1 MSSCVT
7 ISSLA
12 LIAAI
17 AWTDAK
23 ADYAWSFPKD
33 HWAHHGYKVEWW
45 YFTGHL
51 GERFAYQFTLFK
63 VGLAENAKTESSWST
78 EALVMG
84 HAAITDLTTGEH
96 RFSEVLQRVAPSL
109 GGFGAP
115 PEPRIAWCRAPAG
128 TAGIWELFL
137 RGDGFD
143 FSMRD
148 SRQRF
153 AFALSTRPEKPVVFE
168 GPGGLSRKDAAGSA
182 SLYYSQT
189 RLATTGEVE
198 LDGVRLP
205 VHGTSWMD
213 KEFGS
218 GLLGKDQVG
227 WDWFSLQLDDRREL
241 MLYVLRRADGSAD
254 WASGTLVDV
263 DGAVT
268 YLGAADFEVRSSGT
282 WASAA
287 SAARY
292 PARWRVTVPG
302 QAIALDITPLAPA
315 QENVSREAPGV
326 AYWEGA
332 VRIEGSATGRGFVE
346 LTGYGATLKPALS
359 SR

>member
-1 MSSCVT
+1 MT
-7 ISSLA
+7 ISSVLIVAA
-12 LIAAI
+12 L

-23 ADYAWSFPKD
+23 ADHAWSFPAD
-33 HWAHHGYKVEWW
+33 HWAHHGYKTEWW

-63 VGLAENAKTESSWST
+63 VGLAENATTSSEWST
-78 EALVMG
+78 DALVMG
-84 HAAITDLTTGEH
+84 HAAITDVSTGEH
-96 RFSEVLQRVAPSL
+96 RFAEVVQRVAPSL
-109 GGFGAP
+109 GGFGGY

-128 TAGIWELFL
+128 TAGTWDLAWN
-137 RGDGFD
+137 GDGFD

-148 SRQRF
+148 SRQHF
-153 AFALSTRPEKPVVFE
+153 AFALSTHLEKPTVFE

-189 RLATTGEVE
+189 RLATAGEVE
-198 LDGVRLP
+198 LDGVREP
-205 VHGTSWMD
+205 VRGSSWMD

-227 WDWFSLQLDDRREL
+227 WDWFSLQLDDQREL
-241 MLYVLRRADGSAD
+241 MLYILRRADGSTD
-254 WASGTLVDV
+254 WASGTLIDAR
-263 DGAVT
+263 GAVT
-268 YLGAADFEVRSSGT
+268 YLGAPDFVVESSGR
-282 WASAA
+282 WESKASGAA
-287 SAARY
+287 Y
-292 PARWRVTVPG
+292 PARWHVTVPRQG
-302 QAIALDITPLAPA
+302 ITLDIAPLAAA
-315 QENVSREAPGV
+315 QENVSHEVPGM

-346 LTGYGATLKPALS
+346 LTGYGVTLKPALS